1 LGKSI
6 LADSVCKL
14 VFREGKDFDL
24 YLVGGNLRDILLKRK
39 STDWDFVVD
48 GEPSTLAANIASCIG
63 GKTIMIGDDRRL
75 CRVVLPD
82 RSSIDFSKLKDG
94 IDADLRQRDFTINSL
109 GWSAQ
114 KGIIDP
120 NGGLRDLRL
129 GLIRMTSSDN
139 LGNDPVRIVR
149 AYRFAAE
156 LGFVIEPRT
165 RGALKELSSLV
176 ATEKYERITSE
187 FFKIMNV
194 RAAWRILKMM
204 CEDEVLERII
214 LRSAAE
220 LHACLKAVSSFEEIL
235 DVIPLRYK
243 VRLNH
248 RHSQNITYEGLLRL
262 ESLLRANPPVR
273 LALSAK
279 ILKNL
284 RLIEKGDAFRR
295 SAEEGGASLVD
306 ILFDLLELLDGAA
319 EDYLMISRLPGQLRL
334 FRKYRHIVRKGLL
347 STAEICSLTGLQ
359 EGVSLGKV
367 IRALRKAQFY
377 RDIKDREDARK
388 VVSGMKL
395 YG

>member
-1 LGKSI
+1 
-6 LADSVCKL
+6 VNKL
-14 VFREGKDFDL
+14 VFQEGRDSDL

-39 STDWDFVVD
+39 STDWDFVVR
-48 GEPSTLAANIASCIG
+48 GEPHKLASNIASCIG
-63 GKTIMIGDDRRL
+63 GKTIMIGRDRRL

-82 RSSIDFSKLKDG
+82 RTSIDFSSLKDG

-129 GLIRMTSSDN
+129 RLIRMTSR
-139 LGNDPVRIVR
+139 GNMQKDPVRIVR

-165 RGALKELSSLV
+165 RTALKELSSLV
-176 ATEKYERITSE
+176 AGEKYERITSE
-187 FFKIMNV
+187 FFKIVNA
-194 RAAWRILKMM
+194 RAACRSLRMM

-220 LHACLKAVSSFEEIL
+220 LHAYLKAVSSFEEIL

-273 LALSAK
+273 LALSSK

-284 RLIEKGDAFRR
+284 RLIGKGDAFRR
-295 SAEEGGASLVD
+295 SAQKEGASLAD
-306 ILFDLLELLDGAA
+306 IFFDLLELLGVAA
-319 EDYLMISRLPGQLRL
+319 EDYMMISRLHGQLQL
-334 FRKYRHIVRKGLL
+334 IRKYRHIVRNGLL
-347 STAEICSLTGLQ
+347 STAEICSLTGLR
-359 EGVSLGKV
+359 EGVSLGRV

-377 RDIKDREDARK
+377 REINDREDARK
-388 VVSGMKL
+388 FIEGMKL
-395 YG
+395 RT